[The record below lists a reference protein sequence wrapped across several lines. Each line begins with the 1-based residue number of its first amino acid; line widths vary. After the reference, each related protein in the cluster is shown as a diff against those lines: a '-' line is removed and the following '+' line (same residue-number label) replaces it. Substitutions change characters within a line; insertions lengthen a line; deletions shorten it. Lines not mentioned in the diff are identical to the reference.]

1 MNGTSTI
8 SIEINGVDYP
18 LRFGYASLRAL
29 SSLWKMDN
37 LQDVFAKLGVIGEL
51 GNGSLSAATMDTL
64 SDLVFASIVAAGNK
78 VAFDSNDVADALFVN
93 MELVGSIVQEFAAS
107 MPQET
112 AKKKNPQP
120 VTAPRKKRN
129 KKP

>member
-1 MNGTSTI
+1 MQGTSTI
-8 SIEINGVDYP
+8 TIEINGVDYP

-37 LQDVFAKLGVIGEL
+37 LQEVFVKLGAIGDL
-51 GNGSLSAATMDTL
+51 GNGSLSGTIIDTL

-78 VAFDSNDVADALFVN
+78 VEFDSNDVADALFAN
-93 MELVGSIVQEFAAS
+93 MELAGSIVQEFAAS

-120 VTAPRKKRN
+120 VKAPRKKRN
-129 KKP
+129 KNP